1 MTQFHVIFT
10 SYIILAGLIEK
21 KIPKDTNSSVF
32 HRTVPQMGLQRI
44 GMPADLQKEEI
55 SMEFWTVME
64 AIVMWPHYMTA
75 TVPSC

>member
-21 KIPKDTNSSVF
+21 KIDTNISVF
-32 HRTVPQMGLQRI
+32 HRTVQQMGLQRI
-44 GMPADLQKEEI
+44 GMPVDLQKKDI